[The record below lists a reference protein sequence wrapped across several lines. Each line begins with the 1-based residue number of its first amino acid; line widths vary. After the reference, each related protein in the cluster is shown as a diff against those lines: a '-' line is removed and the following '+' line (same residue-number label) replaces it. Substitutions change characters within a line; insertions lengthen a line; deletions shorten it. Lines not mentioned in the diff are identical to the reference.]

1 VNGFAVDTA
10 RLVAVSR
17 RLDNQV
23 SDDQARTGLRYSVK
37 PELVWDDDLAVAL
50 ARFQE
55 ASRSA
60 IRAVMD
66 DAETLVERLATAAG
80 VYERFEEGPLRDL
93 LEHLAG
99 SGGLAATDR

>member
-1 VNGFAVDTA
+1 MNGFAVDTA

-23 SDDQARTGLRYSVK
+23 SDDRTRTVLRYSIQ
-37 PELVWDDDLAVAL
+37 PELVWDEDLAVAL
-50 ARFQE
+50 TRFQE

-60 IRAVMD
+60 VRAVMD
-66 DAETLVERLATAAG
+66 DAETLVERLSTAAD

-93 LEHLAG
+93 LKHLAG
-99 SGGLAATDR
+99 SGGVTAADQ